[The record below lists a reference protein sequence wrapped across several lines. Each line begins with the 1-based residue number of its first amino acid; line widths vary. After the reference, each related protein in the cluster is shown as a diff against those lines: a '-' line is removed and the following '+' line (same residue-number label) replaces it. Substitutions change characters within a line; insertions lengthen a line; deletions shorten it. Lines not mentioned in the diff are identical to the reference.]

1 MNYTLNRLPDHSK
14 ESLIQELQRV
24 AKILNKDTITQND
37 LQKFGRVGVRA
48 IGNKFGSWNNA
59 LTAAGLK
66 ITREYDVDDEHLFE
80 NLKKIW
86 DQKGNPPSYRDLKT
100 YRSSYSPK
108 RYELRFGSFTNALNE
123 FITWNNAKETNQ
135 TQSDLS
141 LIPNHESLKIPE
153 KNSPPKKSIKK
164 AEYGEPVDFRGLRHA
179 PINEQGVVYLFGTIS
194 RELGFNIEAIRTD
207 FPDCEG
213 KREISG
219 KKGRWEPVK
228 IEFEYKSSNFKAHG
242 HDPELCD
249 IIVCWED
256 DWKDCP
262 LEVISLKEKM
272 KQLPQNPY

>member
-1 MNYTLNRLPDHSK
+1 MNYTLNRLTDHSK
-14 ESLIQELQRV
+14 ESMIQELQRV
-24 AKILNKDTITQND
+24 AKVLNKDTITQND
-37 LQKFGRVGVRA
+37 LKKFGHIGVRA

-59 LTAAGLK
+59 LVAAGLK
-66 ITREYDVDDEHLFE
+66 ISREYNVDDKYLFE

-86 DQKGNPPSYRDLKT
+86 DQKGNPPTYRDLKK
-100 YRSSYSPK
+100 YHSPYSTK

-123 FITWNNAKETNQ
+123 FITWNDTKETKQ

-141 LIPNHESLKIPE
+141 LIQNQESLILPE
-153 KNSPPKKSIKK
+153 KNSHPKKPLKK
-164 AEYGEPVDFRGLRHA
+164 IEYGEPINFRGLRHA
-179 PINEQGVVYLFGTIS
+179 PINEQGVVYLFGMIS
-194 RELGFNIEAIRTD
+194 KDLGFIIEAIRTD

-228 IEFEYKSSNFKAHG
+228 IEFEFKSSNFREHG

-256 DWKDCP
+256 DWRDCP
-262 LEVISLKEKM
+262 LEVISLKKII
-272 KQLPQNPY
+272 QSSQNLS